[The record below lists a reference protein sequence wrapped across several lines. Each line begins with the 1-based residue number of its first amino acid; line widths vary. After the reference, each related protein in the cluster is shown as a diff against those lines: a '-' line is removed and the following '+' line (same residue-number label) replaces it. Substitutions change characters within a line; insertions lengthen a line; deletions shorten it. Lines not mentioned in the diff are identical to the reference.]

1 MDAVDIAASNRDARE
16 VQVFLIRH
24 AEAIDETLALRD
36 PHRHLTERGR
46 EQAKALGE
54 RLRWHDCT
62 VTSIWTSPL
71 VRAVQTAE
79 LVLSGLGMTPQVIAD
94 ASLCPGDDV
103 RPLVA
108 KLAKAASDG
117 AGNPDAVPAVML
129 VGHEPSLADLGALL
143 TGAADFASLAKAEAV
158 RIDGVGGLGRGGKA
172 RVRWRFA
179 WDDAAPRAE

>member
-1 MDAVDIAASNRDARE
+1 M
-16 VQVFLIRH
+16 QVFLIRH
-24 AEAIDETLALRD
+24 AEATDETLVLRD

-46 EQAKALGE
+46 AQAKALGE

-62 VTSIWTSPL
+62 VTAIWVSPL
-71 VRAVQTAE
+71 VGAVQTAE
-79 LVLSGLGMTPQVIAD
+79 LVLAVLGIAPQVIAD

-117 AGNPDAVPAVML
+117 AGNPDVVPAVML
-129 VGHEPSLADLGALL
+129 VGHEPSLADLGARL
-143 TGAADFASLAKAEAV
+143 TGIADFAPLAEAEAV

-172 RVRWRFA
+172 RVRWRVS